1 MVNDPI
7 RLAGSAGAVRD
18 GINTCPV
25 RCRRRLVG
33 EIGVTEQVRA
43 ELVSLLPRLRR
54 FAYGL
59 TGSQDD
65 GDDLVQSACERALT
79 RLDQFQ
85 PGTRLDSWMYRI
97 VQNIWIDQRRARQA
111 RPETGMEPA
120 DLAALAVGDAE
131 RELDSRMAVA
141 TVQRTVGEL
150 SEDQRSVLLLVCVEG
165 LSYKT
170 AADVL
175 GIPLGTVM
183 SRLARAR
190 LAVGRALDGEGR
202 ATASQAKG

>member
-1 MVNDPI
+1 M
-7 RLAGSAGAVRD
+7 
-18 GINTCPV
+18 TQ
-25 RCRRRLVG
+25 
-33 EIGVTEQVRA
+33 QVRA

-59 TGSQDD
+59 TGSLDD

-97 VQNIWIDQRRARQA
+97 VQNLWIDQCRARQA
-111 RPETGMEPA
+111 RPEAGMEPA
-120 DLAALAVGDAE
+120 DLEALAVGDAE
-131 RELDSRMAVA
+131 RELNSRLAMA
-141 TVQRTVGEL
+141 TVQRAVRDL
-150 SEDQRSVLLLVCVEG
+150 SEDQRAVLLLVCVEG
-165 LSYKT
+165 LSYK
-170 AADVL
+170 AAAEVL
-175 GIPLGTVM
+175 DIPLGTVM

-190 LAVGRALDGEGR
+190 LAVGRALDGAPS